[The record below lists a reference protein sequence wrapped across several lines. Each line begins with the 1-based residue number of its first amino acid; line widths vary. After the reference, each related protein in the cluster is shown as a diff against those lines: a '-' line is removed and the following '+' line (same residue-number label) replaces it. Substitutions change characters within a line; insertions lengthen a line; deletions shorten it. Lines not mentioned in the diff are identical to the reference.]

1 MSTPKF
7 FVCLLACLIPATLAN
22 AQIPD
27 SLLVPSPPFT
37 ATASQTIITAQDIL
51 ERGYDNLDELL
62 NSVQGI
68 FLTHDRNTTQI
79 GLRGVSPGRTNNQ
92 RILILLDNIPLN
104 DPLTG
109 EAPSGHE
116 LRGISMEEIREVIV
130 IRNPSSLEYG
140 SGAMLAVI
148 KINTWIGSDVSRLI
162 LDAGSFGEQE
172 INLGIGREFERF
184 SLAIGGKWQD
194 IIGQNLYYPEF
205 SDSVIHGDEGNYR
218 GLNVAFE
225 SPKLSFQGRYTQRF
239 GALTAPI
246 DPAQELYGTGIFED
260 RLLFTN
266 VEFRTP
272 IKDNQFIRTQV
283 FVNYANRQQAL
294 ISTFDTSS
302 FQTKLQRSLWS
313 GFSYRHQLIQS
324 EKHRINWGAEGRF
337 LPVSENFF
345 EMVAFGFQQAFDSTL
360 IRWGIWD
367 IGVYLQDQYQFNEQ
381 WAVKSGLRF
390 GLNSLSKPQL
400 APELAVSFTP
410 VNATEIRFSY
420 ARGYR
425 LPGLTETETNTT
437 LGSMVNPALGPES
450 VQNVELTL
458 QQLIGKDLEFTLGLY
473 GMRMEDLIGFPDEV
487 VPQTPTLQNLE
498 VLNFTG
504 IEGGLHFTLFNQSK
518 TYLAYNF
525 PIRSSY
531 EYNFPSPN
539 CKFGLTAPFLR
550 HFTFYTEG
558 QYEGG
563 RLTLQGQKTLPY
575 FLLNTNLLIQP
586 DIQTGGFLNDILAQ
600 SSLSFRVFNVLD
612 QFYQHPQPLGS
623 INPFTYQNGR
633 TWQTQLL
640 IKF

>member
-7 FVCLLACLIPATLAN
+7 FLCLLACLIPVSLAN
-22 AQIPD
+22 AQILD
-27 SLLVPSPPFT
+27 SLLVPPQPFT

-62 NSVQGI
+62 NSVQGV

-79 GLRGVSPGRTNNQ
+79 GIRGVSPGSTNNQ

-109 EAPSGHE
+109 DAPSGHE
-116 LRGISMEEIREVIV
+116 LRGISMEEIQEVIV

-148 KINTWIGSDVSRLI
+148 KINTWTGADASRLNLDIGSY
-162 LDAGSFGEQE
+162 GERE
-172 INLGIGREFERF
+172 VNLGIGKEFENF

-205 SDSVIHGDEGNYR
+205 SDSVVHGDEGNYR
-218 GLNVAFE
+218 GLNVAIE
-225 SPKLSFQGRYTQRF
+225 SPKLSFQGRFTQRF
-239 GALTAPI
+239 GAVTAPI
-246 DPAQELYGTGIFED
+246 DPAQELYGTGIND
-260 RLLFTN
+260 DLMVFTN
-266 VEFRTP
+266 IEFRSP
-272 IKDNQFIRTQV
+272 IKDNQYIQAQV
-283 FVNYANRQQAL
+283 FLNYADRQQSL
-294 ISTFDTSS
+294 FSTFDTSS
-302 FQTKLQRSLWS
+302 YLEKLQRSLWS
-313 GFSYRHQLIQS
+313 GFAYRHQLIQS

-337 LPVSENFF
+337 LPVAENFF
-345 EMVAFGFQQAFDSTL
+345 EIVAFGFQEAFDSSL

-367 IGVYLQDQYQFNEQ
+367 LGIYIQDQYQFNEQ
-381 WAVKSGLRF
+381 WAVTSGLRF
-390 GLNSLSKPQL
+390 GLNSLSSPQL

-410 VNATEIRFSY
+410 VTTSEITFRY

-425 LPGLTETETNTT
+425 LPGLTETEINTS
-437 LGSMVNPALGPES
+437 LGRLVNPALAPES

-458 QQLIGKDLEFTLGLY
+458 SQLIGEDLEVNLGFY
-473 GMRMEDLIGFPDEV
+473 GMRLDNLIGLPEGV

-498 VLNFTG
+498 PLDVTG
-504 IEGGLHFTLFNQSK
+504 IEGGLSFTLFNDSK

-525 PIRSSY
+525 PISSTY
-531 EYNFPSPN
+531 EFNFPSPN
-539 CKFGLTAPFLR
+539 CKFGLTVPFLR

-563 RLTLQGQKTLPY
+563 RLTPQGNSSLPY
-575 FLLNTNLLIQP
+575 FLLNGNLLIQP
-586 DIQTGGFLNDILAQ
+586 DIQKGGFLNDILAQ

-612 QFYQHPQPLGS
+612 QFYQHPRPLGS
-623 INPFTYQNGR
+623 LNPFVYQNGR